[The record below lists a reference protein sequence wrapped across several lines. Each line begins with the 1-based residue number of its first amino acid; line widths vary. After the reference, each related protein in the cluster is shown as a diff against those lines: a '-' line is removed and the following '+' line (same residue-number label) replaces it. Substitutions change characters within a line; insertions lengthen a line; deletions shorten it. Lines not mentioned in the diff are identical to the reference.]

1 MALDLNM
8 TAISRDVFPSLVPSI
23 GPVLDS
29 CINVTDDP
37 KAKTVTVNVFDDV
50 VGREFTQSTGSYT
63 TDAVNNTG
71 ISVTVTELYSIR
83 KINKLAFLQTPMNVI
98 AGLMPKI
105 GEGIAKKMF
114 AMQNALVTAAAYTN
128 TALTSTAANFDADD
142 MADLATGLDT
152 ANVPDAGRSLV
163 ILPSY
168 VGALSKDNSIQAAYA
183 FGDDSVI
190 KRNAV
195 NNVHGFTIHKAS
207 SIVAS
212 GDVANLSGWVAGR
225 EAFAVAFRP
234 SIESAEVPTYA
245 AMGSFTDP
253 KTGITVTTK
262 IWDGND
268 GNYYIG
274 GFVGFGIAR
283 GQTAALTI
291 IKSA

>member
-8 TAISRDVFPSLVPSI
+8 TAISRDVFPSLIPSI

-29 CINVTDDP
+29 AIKVETNP
-37 KAKTVTVNVFDDV
+37 AAKTVTVNVFDDV
-50 VGREFTQSTGSYT
+50 AGREYTQGTASYT
-63 TDAVNNTG
+63 EDAVNNTG
-71 ISVTVTELYSIR
+71 ISVTLTEIYSIR
-83 KINKLAFLQTPMNVI
+83 KINKLAFIQTPMDVI
-98 AGLMPKI
+98 AGLLPKI

-152 ANVPDAGRSLV
+152 ANVPDAGRMAVL
-163 ILPSY
+163 LPTY
-168 VGALSKDNSIQAAYA
+168 VGALSKDNAIQAAYA

-190 KRNAV
+190 KRNQV
-195 NNVHGFTIHKAS
+195 MQVHGFSVHKAS
-207 SIVAS
+207 AIVAS
-212 GDVANLSGWVAGR
+212 GDVPNLTGWVAGK
-225 EAFAVAFRP
+225 EAFAVGFRP
-234 SIESAEVPTYA
+234 SMESADVPTYA
-245 AMGSFTDP
+245 AIGSFTDP
-253 KTGITVTTK
+253 KTGITITTK

-268 GNYYIG
+268 GNYRIG
-274 GFVGFGIAR
+274 GFVGFGISR

>member
-8 TAISRDVFPSLVPSI
+8 TAISRDVFPSLVASI

-29 CINVTDDP
+29 AIAVETNP
-37 KAKTVTVNVFDDV
+37 AAKTVTVNVFDDV
-50 VGREFTQSTGSYT
+50 VGREYTQGTASYT
-63 TDAVNNTG
+63 EDAVNNTG
-71 ISVTVTELYSIR
+71 ISVTLTELYSIR
-83 KINKLAFLQTPMNVI
+83 KINKLAFIQTPMDVI
-98 AGLMPKI
+98 AGLLPKI

-152 ANVPDAGRSLV
+152 ANVPDAGRMA
-163 ILPSY
+163 ILLPTY
-168 VGALSKDNSIQAAYA
+168 VGALSKDNAIQAAYA

-190 KRNAV
+190 KRNQV
-195 NNVHGFTIHKAS
+195 MQVHGFSVHKAS
-207 SIVAS
+207 AIVAS
-212 GDVANLSGWVAGR
+212 GDVANLTGWVAGK
-225 EAFAVAFRP
+225 EAFAVGFRP
-234 SIESAEVPTYA
+234 SMESADVPTYA
-245 AMGSFTDP
+245 AIGSFTDP
-253 KTGITVTTK
+253 KTGITITTK

-268 GNYYIG
+268 GNYRIG
-274 GFVGFGIAR
+274 GFVGFGISR